1 MATSDSPEATDELFA
16 LGTLV
21 SDLKRLESK
30 MMSQGFL
37 IAATLIGAAA
47 EAVTDEMT
55 DNLRASAGE
64 LTEDRAQRG
73 RHLAPLD
80 ASGPERIQ

>member
-1 MATSDSPEATDELFA
+1 MATSDNPEATDELFA
-16 LGTLV
+16 LGSLV

-47 EAVTDEMT
+47 EAVSDEMT
-55 DNLRASAGE
+55 DSLRAAAGKLREDGTQVECHLGPLRASG
-64 LTEDRAQRG
+64 
-73 RHLAPLD
+73 
-80 ASGPERIQ
+80 SERIQ

>member
-1 MATSDSPEATDELFA
+1 MATSDNPEATDQLFTMGA
-16 LGTLV
+16 LV

-30 MMSQGFL
+30 ALSEGFL

-55 DNLRASAGE
+55 DTLNASANKSN
-64 LTEDRAQRG
+64 EDPSRTARAVKLLGSQGPQRV
-73 RHLAPLD
+73 
-80 ASGPERIQ
+80 Q